1 MTAKKGIEE
10 LLSELEKLKKI
21 IIQYDDPGLIPKIE
35 RDILL
40 TVMRGLYE
48 EILALPVSTRDIEE
62 PKKTATPQKEPSETE
77 KEQEETGK
85 EQEERIEF
93 VDEKP
98 SDESAA
104 VKTPQ
109 IEEINEAQKK
119 DVEQTKRTE
128 EKQKEKT
135 KILAEKF
142 QSDRQ
147 YIYES
152 LSEKTPKQNV
162 STKIQSKPISNI
174 AASIGVNDKF
184 KLIRDLFNGDAETYR
199 KTIEILNNSTNF
211 NDAFNYITTNFNWDM
226 EDESV
231 QFILDLVRRKFIV
244 DKQ

>member
-10 LLSELEKLKKI
+10 LLSEFEKLKKI

-40 TVMRGLYE
+40 TLMRDLYDK
-48 EILALPVSTRDIEE
+48 ILALPVVTRDIEE
-62 PKKTATPQKEPSETE
+62 PEKTTTPQKELTD
-77 KEQEETGK
+77 TAK

-98 SDESAA
+98 SDESTVA
-104 VKTPQ
+104 KTQQ
-109 IEEINEAQKK
+109 IDEINEAQKK
-119 DVEQTKRTE
+119 DEGETKRTD

-142 QSDRQ
+142 QGGRQ

-152 LSEKTPKQNV
+152 LTEKTSKQNI
-162 STKIQSKPISNI
+162 STKLQSKPISDI

-184 KLIRDLFNGDAETYR
+184 KLIRDLFNGDAETYK

-211 NDAFNYITTNFNWDM
+211 NDAFNYITSNFNWDM

-244 DKQ
+244 DKHE